1 MTPPRDS
8 DRSRLPGLLLV
19 DPDPRVR
26 DALARAMENEG
37 WRVWSAADG
46 TSAVEIYHQNR
57 DQIDVALV
65 DLLFPGLQGGRLLA
79 ELGQLDPDLVRCAMS
94 GGVNAYTA
102 SAFRRMSGTPL
113 FTKPLDTHALAC
125 ALHEMMAPA
134 APQ

>member
-1 MTPPRDS
+1 MPTPNDS
-8 DRSRLPGLLLV
+8 DRSRPPGLLLV

-26 DALARAMENEG
+26 DALACAMEGEG
-37 WRVWSAADG
+37 WHVWCAPDG
-46 TSAVEIYHQNR
+46 AIAVETYHRHR
-57 DQIDVALV
+57 DQIDAALV
-65 DLLFPGLQGGRLLA
+65 DLQFPGLQGGRLLA
-79 ELGQLDPDLVRCAMS
+79 ELGQLAPALIRCAMS

-134 APQ
+134 GQK